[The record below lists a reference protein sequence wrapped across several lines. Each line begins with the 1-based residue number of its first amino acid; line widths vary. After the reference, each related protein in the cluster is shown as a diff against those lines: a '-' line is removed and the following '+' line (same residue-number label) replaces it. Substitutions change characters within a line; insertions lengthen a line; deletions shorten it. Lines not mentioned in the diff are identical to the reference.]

1 MVDSV
6 KLGQWAKAWIGG
18 TKISGKWTWLDG
30 TPYKWT
36 KGWEKNNPSND
47 GKYMELD
54 SKGGS
59 HTGPGNG
66 WNDLSGSHRRPT
78 LCKLGNDFCITV
90 LKRLG
95 ISVYQQIMYRIF
107 LLFRQL
113 RQSVQPRH
121 SWRNVLKH

>member
-30 TPYKWT
+30 TPYKWR

-78 LCKLGNDFCITV
+78 LCKLGNDFCITF
-90 LKRLG
+90 LTIYIL
-95 ISVYQQIMYRIF
+95 VYHI
-107 LLFRQL
+107 
-113 RQSVQPRH
+113 
-121 SWRNVLKH
+121 NG